1 MKQDAL
7 VSPEAGRPISAAPR
21 SRNSYRLLIVDRYL
35 LRQFV
40 QSFLICFIS
49 LTGLY
54 VVIDGFTKLDEFISY
69 AATEGSLLVV
79 MGQYYAYRTLS
90 FFDSTSQ
97 ILTLIAAMF
106 TLTWIQRYNELTAL
120 ESAGI
125 PKWRVL
131 RPIVGAVVMVSL
143 MSAANREFIIPLV
156 REDLGHSV
164 QDLGGTSGKHLAPRY
179 DNETDVL
186 LGSSSSLTFAREKR
200 IENPDFYLPSG
211 LNRYGAR
218 LVAKNAFYEPPR
230 ADRPA
235 GYRFVEVLKPTGLD
249 REPSLSLDGVPVLMT
264 ARDCPWV
271 NPGECFL
278 KSNVSFEHLEADS
291 SWHKF
296 SGTAELIRGLRNRS
310 LDFGAKE
317 RLIIHSRLV
326 RPLLDVTLLFL
337 GLPLMLS
344 RSKRNVFLAIGM
356 CMALVITFMI
366 VVFACEY
373 LGSSYLIEPALAA
386 WLPLMIF
393 IPCAVALSQPLH
405 Q

>member
-1 MKQDAL
+1 MLAPSEAARPDPA
-7 VSPEAGRPISAAPR
+7 SPG

-69 AATEGSLLVV
+69 AATQGSLLVV

-131 RPIVGAVVMVSL
+131 RPIVGAVVIVSL
-143 MSAANREFIIPLV
+143 MSAANREFMIPLV
-156 REDLGHSV
+156 REDLGRSV
-164 QDLGGTSGKHLAPRY
+164 QDLGGTSGKHLSPRY

-186 LGSSSSLTFAREKR
+186 LGSSGSLTFAREKR
-200 IENPDFYLPSG
+200 IENPDFYLPAG
-211 LNRYGAR
+211 LNRYGAN

-230 ADRPA
+230 ADRPG
-235 GYRFVEVLKPTGLD
+235 GYRFVEVLKPAGLD
-249 REPSLSLDGVPVLMT
+249 REPSLSLDGVPVLLT
-264 ARDCPWV
+264 ALDCPWV

-278 KSNVSFEHLEADS
+278 KSNVSFEHLEADGSQQFS
-291 SWHKF
+291 S
-296 SGTAELIRGLRNRS
+296 TAELIRGLRNRS

-326 RPLLDVTLLFL
+326 RPLLDLTLLFL

-344 RSKRNVFLAIGM
+344 RSKQNVFLAIGV
-356 CMALVITFMI
+356 CMALVITFMV

-393 IPCAVALSQPLH
+393 VPCAVALSQPLR